1 VALHVV
7 PDGDSLAIRWD
18 PAAPAIR
25 NAQSGLLQIED
36 GGYSEPV
43 DLDSAHLRNGGLLY
57 HSSSPS
63 VRFRLTVYEE
73 ARVSVTE
80 TVDWP
85 R

>member
-1 VALHVV
+1 V
-7 PDGDSLAIRWD
+7 RWD

-25 NAQSGLLQIED
+25 NAQSGVLQIED

-43 DLDSAHLRNGGLLY
+43 SLDSKHLRDGGLLY
-57 HSSSPS
+57 HSSSTS
-63 VRFRLTVYEE
+63 VRFRLTVYEG